1 MTDRSR
7 QAPQE
12 GPADPL
18 RRARGLEALDDAD
31 AAVYTIGQ
39 AAELLGIPVAGL
51 RRLDDADVLIPH
63 RSAGGQR
70 RYSRRQLERAERLS
84 ALIEQ
89 GTPIAAAGR
98 IADLEGQVADLE
110 GQVADLRERLP
121 EPRAT
126 IAGTATGGLT
136 SGTPA
141 TGEVTVL
148 GSANVA
154 AEAATTGTARA
165 DDTTADTA
173 SPDTAS
179 AGSAG
184 ADSPT

>member
-1 MTDRSR
+1 MTDRSK

-18 RRARGLEALDDAD
+18 RRARGLAALDDAD

-39 AAELLGIPVAGL
+39 AAELLGVPVAGL
-51 RRLDDADVLIPH
+51 RRLDDADVLVPH

-70 RYSRRQLERAERLS
+70 RYSRRQLERAERLLV
-84 ALIEQ
+84 LIEQ

-98 IADLEGQVADLE
+98 IADLEGQVVGLE
-110 GQVADLRERLP
+110 EQVADLRGQLL
-121 EPRAT
+121 EPQAAS
-126 IAGTATGGLT
+126 AGTAIGGIT
-136 SGTPA
+136 PDAPA
-141 TGEVTVL
+141 TGE
-148 GSANVA
+148 A
-154 AEAATTGTARA
+154 ALTGTAG
-165 DDTTADTA
+165 TARTDAASTDTA
-173 SPDTAS
+173 STGR